1 MTDRPTSAAGTR
13 ACRVPALAGCAV
25 PGERSGRGERS
36 GPRERSGRA
45 GRPRRTQRGA
55 VTAEAA
61 MVIPV
66 LVLTVVGLA
75 WLLTVAV
82 AQVRVTDAAREV
94 ARLVAR
100 DETTSTALARGRE
113 VAPPGAEFDVSVGER
128 DVVVDVRLDLD
139 GPGAVLHLMP
149 AISVDARAVATREAS

>member
-1 MTDRPTSAAGTR
+1 
-13 ACRVPALAGCAV
+13 
-25 PGERSGRGERS
+25 
-36 GPRERSGRA
+36 
-45 GRPRRTQRGA
+45 
-55 VTAEAA
+55 

-113 VAPPGAEFDVSVGER
+113 VAPAGTEFDVAVGDR
-128 DVVVDVRLDLD
+128 DVVVDARLDLH
-139 GPGAVLHLMP
+139 GPSAVLRLVP
-149 AISVDARAVATREAS
+149 GIAVDARAVAAREGS

>member
-1 MTDRPTSAAGTR
+1 MTDRPTAVVGAR
-13 ACRVPALAGCAV
+13 ACRAPTAAGSSAPHPAAHA
-25 PGERSGRGERS
+25 
-36 GPRERSGRA
+36 GPRARRA
-45 GRPRRTQRGA
+45 QQGA

-75 WLLTVAV
+75 WILTVAV

-100 DETTSTALARGRE
+100 DETTGTAIARGRE
-113 VAPPGAEFDVSVGER
+113 VAPPGAEFEVTSGAQ
-128 DVVVDVRLDLD
+128 DVVVDVRLDVL
-139 GPGAVLHLMP
+139 GPAALVRLLPPITM
-149 AISVDARAVATREAS
+149 DARAVAARELS

>member
-1 MTDRPTSAAGTR
+1 
-13 ACRVPALAGCAV
+13 
-25 PGERSGRGERS
+25 
-36 GPRERSGRA
+36 
-45 GRPRRTQRGA
+45 
-55 VTAEAA
+55 

-100 DETTSTALARGRE
+100 DEATATALARGRE
-113 VAPPGAEFDVSVGER
+113 VAPPGSEFDVSVGER
-128 DVVVDVRLDLD
+128 DVVVEVRLDLE
-139 GPGAVLHLMP
+139 GPAAVLRFVSGLT
-149 AISVDARAVATREAS
+149 VDARAVAAREVS

>member
-1 MTDRPTSAAGTR
+1 MTGRLTSAAGTR
-13 ACRVPALAGCAV
+13 AWRVPARGGPPGGRRGSVTVRRPAG
-25 PGERSGRGERS
+25 
-36 GPRERSGRA
+36 
-45 GRPRRTQRGA
+45 TQKGA

-100 DETTSTALARGRE
+100 DESTATALTRGRE
-113 VAPPGAEFDVSVGER
+113 VAPPGTAFDVTVRDR
-128 DVVVDVRLDLD
+128 DVVVDVRLHLE
-139 GPGAVLHLMP
+139 GPAGVLRWVP
-149 AISVDARAVATREAS
+149 GVSVDARAVAARESP

>member
-1 MTDRPTSAAGTR
+1 MTDRPTTAAGTR
-13 ACRVPALAGCAV
+13 ACRVPALAGRGV
-25 PGERSGRGERS
+25 PDERRNPGS
-36 GPRERSGRA
+36 
-45 GRPRRTQRGA
+45 RPRRTQRGA

-66 LVLTVVGLA
+66 LVLTVMGLA

-100 DETTSTALARGRE
+100 DETTSAALARGRE

-139 GPGAVLHLMP
+139 GPAGVLHLVP
-149 AISVDARAVATREAS
+149 AVSVDARAVAAREAS

>member
-1 MTDRPTSAAGTR
+1 
-13 ACRVPALAGCAV
+13 
-25 PGERSGRGERS
+25 
-36 GPRERSGRA
+36 
-45 GRPRRTQRGA
+45 

-66 LVLTVVGLA
+66 LVLTVIGLA

-100 DETTSTALARGRE
+100 DETTVTALARGRD
-113 VAPPGAEFDVSVGER
+113 VAPPGTEFDVSVGEH
-128 DVVVDVRLDLD
+128 DVVVHVRLDVD
-139 GPGAVLHLMP
+139 GPAGVLRLVP
-149 AISVDARAVATREAS
+149 GIDVDATAVAAREAS

>member
-1 MTDRPTSAAGTR
+1 MTDRPTSAAGTC
-13 ACRVPALAGCAV
+13 ACRVPA
-25 PGERSGRGERS
+25 RG
-36 GPRERSGRA
+36 GPAALRDRRYGAHRLRRA
-45 GRPRRTQRGA
+45 ERGA

-100 DETTSTALARGRE
+100 DETTASAVARGRE
-113 VAPPGAEFDVSVGER
+113 VAPPGSEFDVSVGDR
-128 DVVVDVRLDLD
+128 DVVVDVRLELD
-139 GPGAVLHLMP
+139 GPAGVLRLVP
-149 AISVDARAVATREAS
+149 GLTVDARAVAAREAS

>member
-1 MTDRPTSAAGTR
+1 MTDRTLCAVGTR
-13 ACRVPALAGCAV
+13 PCRVPTAGV
-25 PGERSGRGERS
+25 R
-36 GPRERSGRA
+36 GPRSE
-45 GRPRRTQRGA
+45 RGA

-66 LVLTVVGLA
+66 LVLTVMGLV

-82 AQVRVTDAAREV
+82 AQIRVTDAAREV

-100 DETTSTALARGRE
+100 DETTASAVARGRE
-113 VAPPGAEFDVSVGER
+113 VAPPGAAFDVSVGER

-139 GPGAVLHLMP
+139 APAAVLRLVP
-149 AISVDARAVATREAS
+149 RLSVDARAVATRETR